1 MIVFYVSYL
10 GRFERGEDVEDF
22 SVIDLDSGVSSVDSK
37 ECSLVLGHAIAWFSM
52 SSISLWVIQTKLLYR
67 RKNSI

>member
-37 ECSLVLGHAIAWFSM
+37 QCRLVLGHAIAWFSI
-52 SSISLWVIQTKLLYR
+52 SSISL
-67 RKNSI
+67 